1 MKKERLLSLLLI
13 LMVSITVFAQNT
25 LYSGRVFD
33 ESGEPI
39 IGASVVVK
47 GTSQGSVS
55 DMDGKFSFEGTEGA
69 TLVIS
74 YIGYCSQELRG
85 TKNMVITLKE
95 DSKVLTDVVVIGYGV
110 QKKSVVTA
118 SIAKVGADELGI
130 AAPVRMDNALK
141 GLVSGVQ
148 VTQASGQPGS
158 GSKIRIRG
166 TGTINSSDPL
176 YIVNG
181 MPIEGGIDYL
191 DPSDIES
198 IEILKD
204 AASGA
209 VYGSRAAN
217 GVVLVTTKKG
227 KIGKVSVSY
236 DFSYGWQ
243 NPWHKRNMMNATD
256 YTTMMKEAAGYAGM
270 TDIDEKLASFGKN
283 NTDWQDVV
291 FNSNAP
297 VQNHHLSISGASDK
311 LNYFLALGYYNQEG
325 TIGGNYGRSNYERLS
340 INSNTNYVIFDDSK
354 ERNWLKKLTIGSDL
368 SYSRINNTNIET
380 NSLTGSA
387 LGNAIFLSPLMG
399 VYADDPANLEA
410 TYADQIKQYGPL
422 VVDKVTGRLLS
433 IPTQDFNEITNPL
446 GYLSLPGTKYNS
458 DKFVANFYAEVALW
472 DNLKF
477 RTSYGVDLSFW
488 GEDGWNYPYYLGVNA
503 HNDKSSVTSQM
514 NRGLRWQV
522 ENVLSYDK
530 TFGKHSLNVVLGQ
543 SAIQY
548 KGRYLSGSAQD
559 LIAIDGTKT
568 NIDFTSGLKT
578 DGKRDV
584 SGSRFSP
591 HTLASYFAR
600 VSYNYDERY
609 MLQATVRRDGSSNF
623 GPNNKWGVF
632 PSASLGWNITNE
644 KFMEHRPDWLSNMK
658 IRVSWGKNGNEAINS
673 FLYTANVAMGS
684 NYAFGGGS
692 SQQVMPGSKPSGTPN
707 KNIKWEE
714 SEQTDLGIDLGFFG
728 QALTFT
734 ADYFKKTT
742 NGMLKEMSVNS
753 YLGESKPWGNVGVME
768 NSGVEFELAYKYHH
782 NDFNFRVAGN
792 ISYLKNKLVDLGNG
806 VGYETY
812 DNVHQIGNVS
822 RAENGMPYPFFWG
835 YKTNGIF
842 QNQSEVD
849 SYVNA
854 QGKKLQPNAQAGD
867 VIFIDYNGDGVIDDA
882 DKMMIGKGD
891 PDWTYGLSLTASWK
905 NFDLNMLWA
914 GSIGNDIFDATR
926 RLDLRYV
933 NLPQEMINRWH
944 GEGTSNTMP
953 RFTWTNDNDN
963 YRASDLYIHDGS
975 YLRLK
980 NIQLGYTLPQMLT
993 RKVFINS
1000 LRFYIAVENFI
1011 TITSYKG
1018 LEPEISYGTQSGI
1031 DRGYYP
1037 QSRTF
1042 TIGANIKF

>member
-13 LMVSITVFAQNT
+13 LMVSITAFAQNT

-74 YIGYCSQELRG
+74 YIGYRSQELRG

-867 VIFIDYNGDGVIDDA
+867 VIFVDYNGDGVIDDA
-882 DKMMIGKGD
+882 DKTMIGKGD
-891 PDWTYGLSLTASWK
+891 PDWTYGLSFTASWK

>member
-559 LIAIDGTKT
+559 LIAIDGTKA

-933 NLPQEMINRWH
+933 NLPQKMINRWH
-944 GEGTSNTMP
+944 DEGTSNTMP

>member
-399 VYADDPANLEA
+399 IYADDPANLEA

-933 NLPQEMINRWH
+933 NLPQKMINRWH

-1018 LEPEISYGTQSGI
+1018 FEPEISYGTQSGI

>member
-1 MKKERLLSLLLI
+1 
-13 LMVSITVFAQNT
+13 
-25 LYSGRVFD
+25 
-33 ESGEPI
+33 
-39 IGASVVVK
+39 
-47 GTSQGSVS
+47 
-55 DMDGKFSFEGTEGA
+55 
-69 TLVIS
+69 
-74 YIGYCSQELRG
+74 
-85 TKNMVITLKE
+85 
-95 DSKVLTDVVVIGYGV
+95 
-110 QKKSVVTA
+110 
-118 SIAKVGADELGI
+118 
-130 AAPVRMDNALK
+130 
-141 GLVSGVQ
+141 
-148 VTQASGQPGS
+148 
-158 GSKIRIRG
+158 
-166 TGTINSSDPL
+166 
-176 YIVNG
+176 
-181 MPIEGGIDYL
+181 
-191 DPSDIES
+191 
-198 IEILKD
+198 
-204 AASGA
+204 
-209 VYGSRAAN
+209 
-217 GVVLVTTKKG
+217 
-227 KIGKVSVSY
+227 
-236 DFSYGWQ
+236 
-243 NPWHKRNMMNATD
+243 
-256 YTTMMKEAAGYAGM
+256 
-270 TDIDEKLASFGKN
+270 
-283 NTDWQDVV
+283 
-291 FNSNAP
+291 
-297 VQNHHLSISGASDK
+297 
-311 LNYFLALGYYNQEG
+311 
-325 TIGGNYGRSNYERLS
+325 
-340 INSNTNYVIFDDSK
+340 
-354 ERNWLKKLTIGSDL
+354 
-368 SYSRINNTNIET
+368 
-380 NSLTGSA
+380 
-387 LGNAIFLSPLMG
+387 
-399 VYADDPANLEA
+399 
-410 TYADQIKQYGPL
+410 
-422 VVDKVTGRLLS
+422 
-433 IPTQDFNEITNPL
+433 
-446 GYLSLPGTKYNS
+446 
-458 DKFVANFYAEVALW
+458 
-472 DNLKF
+472 
-477 RTSYGVDLSFW
+477 
-488 GEDGWNYPYYLGVNA
+488 
-503 HNDKSSVTSQM
+503 
-514 NRGLRWQV
+514 
-522 ENVLSYDK
+522 
-530 TFGKHSLNVVLGQ
+530 
-543 SAIQY
+543 
-548 KGRYLSGSAQD
+548 
-559 LIAIDGTKT
+559 
-568 NIDFTSGLKT
+568 
-578 DGKRDV
+578 
-584 SGSRFSP
+584 
-591 HTLASYFAR
+591 
-600 VSYNYDERY
+600 

-632 PSASLGWNITNE
+632 PSASLGWNVTNE

-692 SQQVMPGSKPSGTPN
+692 SQQVMSGSKPSGTPN

-867 VIFIDYNGDGVIDDA
+867 VIFVDYNGDGVIDDA

>member
-158 GSKIRIRG
+158 SSKIRIRG

-867 VIFIDYNGDGVIDDA
+867 VIFVDYNGDGVIDDA

-926 RLDLRYV
+926 RLDRRYV

>member
-399 VYADDPANLEA
+399 IYADDPANLEA

-933 NLPQEMINRWH
+933 NLPQKMINRWH

>member
-867 VIFIDYNGDGVIDDA
+867 VIFVDYNGDGVIDDA
-882 DKMMIGKGD
+882 DKTMIGKGD

>member
-13 LMVSITVFAQNT
+13 LMVSITAFAQNT

-55 DMDGKFSFEGTEGA
+55 DMDGKFSFEGIEGA

-74 YIGYCSQELRG
+74 YIGYRSQELRG

-243 NPWHKRNMMNATD
+243 NPWHKRKMMNATD

-559 LIAIDGTKT
+559 LIAIDGTKA

-632 PSASLGWNITNE
+632 PSASLGWNVTNE

-867 VIFIDYNGDGVIDDA
+867 VIFVDYNGDGVIDDA
-882 DKMMIGKGD
+882 DKTMIGKGD

-1000 LRFYIAVENFI
+1000 LRFYIAVENLI

>member
-74 YIGYCSQELRG
+74 YIGYRSQELRG

-559 LIAIDGTKT
+559 LLAIDGTKT

-658 IRVSWGKNGNEAINS
+658 IRVSWGKNGNEAINL

-867 VIFIDYNGDGVIDDA
+867 VIFVDYNGDGVIDDA
-882 DKMMIGKGD
+882 DKTMIGKGD
-891 PDWTYGLSLTASWK
+891 PDWTYGLSFTASWK

-944 GEGTSNTMP
+944 GEGTFNTMP

>member
-13 LMVSITVFAQNT
+13 LMVSITAFAQNT

-74 YIGYCSQELRG
+74 YIGYRSQELRG

-559 LIAIDGTKT
+559 LIAIDGTKA

-867 VIFIDYNGDGVIDDA
+867 VIFVDYNGDGVIDDA
-882 DKMMIGKGD
+882 DKTMIGKGD

-1000 LRFYIAVENFI
+1000 LRFYIAVENLI

>member
-130 AAPVRMDNALK
+130 ATPVRMDNALK

-243 NPWHKRNMMNATD
+243 NPWHKRKMMNATD

-354 ERNWLKKLTIGSDL
+354 ERNWLKILTIGSDL

-559 LIAIDGTKT
+559 LIAIDGTKA

-632 PSASLGWNITNE
+632 PSASLGWNVTNE

-867 VIFIDYNGDGVIDDA
+867 VIFVDYNGDGVIDDA
-882 DKMMIGKGD
+882 DKTMIGKGD

-1018 LEPEISYGTQSGI
+1018 FEPEISYGTQSGI

>member
-399 VYADDPANLEA
+399 IYADDPANLEA

-1018 LEPEISYGTQSGI
+1018 FEPEISYGTQSGI

>member
-559 LIAIDGTKT
+559 LIAIDGTKA

-933 NLPQEMINRWH
+933 NLPQKMINRWH

>member
-74 YIGYCSQELRG
+74 YIGYRSQELRG

-158 GSKIRIRG
+158 SSKIRIRG

-867 VIFIDYNGDGVIDDA
+867 VIFVDYNGDGVIDDA
-882 DKMMIGKGD
+882 DKTMIGKGD

>member
-13 LMVSITVFAQNT
+13 LMVSITAFAQNT

-158 GSKIRIRG
+158 SSKIRIRG

-867 VIFIDYNGDGVIDDA
+867 VIFVDYNGDGVIHDA
-882 DKMMIGKGD
+882 DKTIIGKGD
-891 PDWTYGLSLTASWK
+891 PDWTYGLSFTASWK

>member
-933 NLPQEMINRWH
+933 NLPQKMINRWH

>member
-399 VYADDPANLEA
+399 IYADDPANLEA

-867 VIFIDYNGDGVIDDA
+867 VIFVDYNGDGVIDDA
-882 DKMMIGKGD
+882 DKTMIGKGD

>member
-158 GSKIRIRG
+158 SSKIRIRG

-559 LIAIDGTKT
+559 LIAIDGTKA

>member
-74 YIGYCSQELRG
+74 YIGYRSQELRG

-658 IRVSWGKNGNEAINS
+658 IRVSWGKNGNEAINL

-867 VIFIDYNGDGVIDDA
+867 VIFVDYNGDGVIDDA
-882 DKMMIGKGD
+882 DKTMIGKGD
-891 PDWTYGLSLTASWK
+891 PDWTYGLSFTASWK

-944 GEGTSNTMP
+944 GEGTFNTMP

>member
-1 MKKERLLSLLLI
+1 M
-13 LMVSITVFAQNT
+13 
-25 LYSGRVFD
+25 
-33 ESGEPI
+33 
-39 IGASVVVK
+39 
-47 GTSQGSVS
+47 
-55 DMDGKFSFEGTEGA
+55 
-69 TLVIS
+69 
-74 YIGYCSQELRG
+74 
-85 TKNMVITLKE
+85 
-95 DSKVLTDVVVIGYGV
+95 
-110 QKKSVVTA
+110 
-118 SIAKVGADELGI
+118 
-130 AAPVRMDNALK
+130 
-141 GLVSGVQ
+141 
-148 VTQASGQPGS
+148 
-158 GSKIRIRG
+158 
-166 TGTINSSDPL
+166 
-176 YIVNG
+176 
-181 MPIEGGIDYL
+181 
-191 DPSDIES
+191 
-198 IEILKD
+198 
-204 AASGA
+204 
-209 VYGSRAAN
+209 
-217 GVVLVTTKKG
+217 
-227 KIGKVSVSY
+227 
-236 DFSYGWQ
+236 
-243 NPWHKRNMMNATD
+243 
-256 YTTMMKEAAGYAGM
+256 
-270 TDIDEKLASFGKN
+270 
-283 NTDWQDVV
+283 
-291 FNSNAP
+291 
-297 VQNHHLSISGASDK
+297 
-311 LNYFLALGYYNQEG
+311 LGYYNQEG

-559 LIAIDGTKT
+559 LIAIDGTKA

>member
-559 LIAIDGTKT
+559 LIAIDGTKA

-632 PSASLGWNITNE
+632 PSASLGWNVTNE

-867 VIFIDYNGDGVIDDA
+867 VIFVDYNGDGVIDDA
-882 DKMMIGKGD
+882 DKTMIGKGD

-1018 LEPEISYGTQSGI
+1018 FEPEISYGTQSGI

>member
-158 GSKIRIRG
+158 SSKIRIRG

-867 VIFIDYNGDGVIDDA
+867 VIFVDYNGDGVIDDA

-933 NLPQEMINRWH
+933 NLPQKMINRWH

>member
-559 LIAIDGTKT
+559 LIAIDGTKA

-632 PSASLGWNITNE
+632 PSASLGWNVTNE

-867 VIFIDYNGDGVIDDA
+867 VIFVDYNGDGVIDDA
-882 DKMMIGKGD
+882 DKTMIGKGD

-933 NLPQEMINRWH
+933 NLPQKMINRWH

>member
-74 YIGYCSQELRG
+74 YIGYRSQELRG

-933 NLPQEMINRWH
+933 NLPQKMINRWH

>member
-867 VIFIDYNGDGVIDDA
+867 VIFVDYNGDGVIDDA
-882 DKMMIGKGD
+882 DKTMIGKGD

-1018 LEPEISYGTQSGI
+1018 FEPEISYGTQSGI

>member
-74 YIGYCSQELRG
+74 YIGYRSQELRG

-559 LIAIDGTKT
+559 LIAIDGTKA

-867 VIFIDYNGDGVIDDA
+867 VIFVDYNGDGVIDDA
-882 DKMMIGKGD
+882 DKTMIGKGD

>member
-74 YIGYCSQELRG
+74 YIGYRSQELRG

-867 VIFIDYNGDGVIDDA
+867 VIFVDYNGDGVIDDA

-933 NLPQEMINRWH
+933 NLPQKMINRWH

>member
-559 LIAIDGTKT
+559 LIAIDGTKA

-867 VIFIDYNGDGVIDDA
+867 VIFVDYNGDGVIDDA
-882 DKMMIGKGD
+882 DKTMIGKGD

>member
-130 AAPVRMDNALK
+130 ATPVRMDNALK

-354 ERNWLKKLTIGSDL
+354 ERNWLKILTIGSDL

-559 LIAIDGTKT
+559 LIAIDGTKA

-632 PSASLGWNITNE
+632 PSASLGWNVTNE

-867 VIFIDYNGDGVIDDA
+867 VIFVDYNGDGVIDDA
-882 DKMMIGKGD
+882 DKTMIGKGD

-1018 LEPEISYGTQSGI
+1018 FEPEISYGTQSGI

>member
-13 LMVSITVFAQNT
+13 LMVSITAFAQNT

-458 DKFVANFYAEVALW
+458 DKFVANFLC
-472 DNLKF
+472 
-477 RTSYGVDLSFW
+477 
-488 GEDGWNYPYYLGVNA
+488 
-503 HNDKSSVTSQM
+503 
-514 NRGLRWQV
+514 RGCP
-522 ENVLSYDK
+522 
-530 TFGKHSLNVVLGQ
+530 LGQ
-543 SAIQY
+543 PEIPY
-548 KGRYLSGSAQD
+548 LLWRRPLFLGR
-559 LIAIDGTKT
+559 
-568 NIDFTSGLKT
+568 
-578 DGKRDV
+578 R
-584 SGSRFSP
+584 
-591 HTLASYFAR
+591 
-600 VSYNYDERY
+600 
-609 MLQATVRRDGSSNF
+609 
-623 GPNNKWGVF
+623 W
-632 PSASLGWNITNE
+632 
-644 KFMEHRPDWLSNMK
+644 ME
-658 IRVSWGKNGNEAINS
+658 
-673 FLYTANVAMGS
+673 
-684 NYAFGGGS
+684 
-692 SQQVMPGSKPSGTPN
+692 
-707 KNIKWEE
+707 
-714 SEQTDLGIDLGFFG
+714 
-728 QALTFT
+728 
-734 ADYFKKTT
+734 
-742 NGMLKEMSVNS
+742 
-753 YLGESKPWGNVGVME
+753 
-768 NSGVEFELAYKYHH
+768 
-782 NDFNFRVAGN
+782 
-792 ISYLKNKLVDLGNG
+792 
-806 VGYETY
+806 
-812 DNVHQIGNVS
+812 
-822 RAENGMPYPFFWG
+822 
-835 YKTNGIF
+835 
-842 QNQSEVD
+842 
-849 SYVNA
+849 
-854 QGKKLQPNAQAGD
+854 
-867 VIFIDYNGDGVIDDA
+867 
-882 DKMMIGKGD
+882 
-891 PDWTYGLSLTASWK
+891 LSL
-905 NFDLNMLWA
+905 
-914 GSIGNDIFDATR
+914 
-926 RLDLRYV
+926 
-933 NLPQEMINRWH
+933 LPWREC
-944 GEGTSNTMP
+944 P
-953 RFTWTNDNDN
+953 
-963 YRASDLYIHDGS
+963 
-975 YLRLK
+975 
-980 NIQLGYTLPQMLT
+980 
-993 RKVFINS
+993 
-1000 LRFYIAVENFI
+1000 
-1011 TITSYKG
+1011 
-1018 LEPEISYGTQSGI
+1018 
-1031 DRGYYP
+1031 
-1037 QSRTF
+1037 
-1042 TIGANIKF
+1042 

>member
-867 VIFIDYNGDGVIDDA
+867 VIFVDYNGDGVIDDA
-882 DKMMIGKGD
+882 DKTMIGKGD
-891 PDWTYGLSLTASWK
+891 PDWTYGLSFTASWK

>member
-559 LIAIDGTKT
+559 LIAIDGTKA

>member
-158 GSKIRIRG
+158 SSKIRIRG

-867 VIFIDYNGDGVIDDA
+867 VIFVDYNGDGVIDDA
-882 DKMMIGKGD
+882 DKTMIGKGD
-891 PDWTYGLSLTASWK
+891 PDWTYGLSFTASWK